1 MPVEGG
7 GGFCVNVAVQ
17 DLFAFMLVVPV
28 ELELLGP
35 SSPPLRPASRF
46 MLMVHVAL
54 EPQEE
59 QAPPQP
65 VKLEPAS
72 AVAVRVTEVLAV

>member
-1 MPVEGG
+1 M

-17 DLFAFMLVVPV
+17 DLSAFMLM
-28 ELELLGP
+28 E
-35 SSPPLRPASRF
+35 
-46 MLMVHVAL
+46 HVAL

-59 QAPPQP
+59 QASLQPP
-65 VKLEPAS
+65 KLEPAS